1 MPIDLIGAVVAWLVA
16 ASGDAGIRLIRGSG
30 DERMLRKAVRVAVD
44 AVVRD
49 ADPALRKQLR
59 AGLTLCFSSPPAMKL
74 DGATPPGAWLR
85 SAITAQVS
93 QLEGWV
99 NNDTGRPFYQD
110 VPVDPAWLS
119 GRVTD
124 AVLGALRQ
132 VVASG
137 NLPELFRDM
146 DTTEVLA
153 RLDALGLFGQQQD
166 ARLKAIEHSLGLRN
180 QAVATAAL
188 APEEYQEAFLKLY
201 KVPHHDLAGIL
212 PYLAG
217 HVTSAIISVAA
228 PYEGHRLKDA
238 DLQFIRQNLQVSV
251 VALRHEGDAE
261 WLAGGAVSETPLT
274 ERAELLVCGPKLAIA
289 KLRARLGT
297 PEPGAVPAQPRSSPK

>member
-30 DERMLRKAVRVAVD
+30 DEGKLRKAVRVAVE
-44 AVVRD
+44 AVVREV
-49 ADPALRKQLR
+49 DPALQKQLR
-59 AGLTLCFSSPPAMKL
+59 AGLILCFSSPPAMKL
-74 DGATPPGAWLR
+74 DGTTPTGDWLR
-85 SAITAQVS
+85 SAIVTQVS

-124 AVLGALRQ
+124 AIVGALRQ

-137 NLPELFRDM
+137 NLPELVRGV
-146 DTTEVLA
+146 DTTDVLG
-153 RLDALGLFGQQQD
+153 RLDALGLLGQQTA
-166 ARLKAIEHSLGLRN
+166 ARLKAIEQSVGLRN

-201 KVPHHDLAGIL
+201 KVPHYDLAGIL
-212 PYLAG
+212 PYMAG
-217 HVTSAIISVAA
+217 HVTSAIVMVPA
-228 PYEGHRLKDA
+228 PFEGHRLKDA
-238 DLQFIRQNLQVSV
+238 DLQFIRQDLQVSV

-261 WLAGGAVSETPLT
+261 WMAGGAVSETPLT

-289 KLRARLGT
+289 KLRAQFGG
-297 PEPGAVPAQPRSSPK
+297 PESEAVPAPPRSSPK

>member
-44 AVVRD
+44 AVVRE
-49 ADPALRKQLR
+49 ADPALQKQLR

-74 DGATPPGAWLR
+74 DAATRAGDWLP
-85 SAITAQVS
+85 SAIAAQIS

-124 AVLGALRQ
+124 AIIGALRQ

-137 NLPELFRDM
+137 NLPEVVRDM
-146 DTTEVLA
+146 DTIEVLA
-153 RLDALGLFGQQQD
+153 RLDVLGLLGQQTT
-166 ARLKAIEHSLGLRN
+166 ARLKVIEQSVGLRN
-180 QAVATAAL
+180 QAVASAAL
-188 APEEYQEAFLKLY
+188 ASEEYQEAFLQLC
-201 KVPHHDLAGIL
+201 KVPHYDLAGIL

-217 HVTSAIISVAA
+217 HVTSAIVTVPA

-238 DLQFIRQNLQVSV
+238 ELQFIRQDLQVSV

-274 ERAELLVCGPKLAIA
+274 EGAELLVCGPKRAIA
-289 KLRARLGT
+289 KLRARLST
-297 PEPGAVPAQPRSSPK
+297 PETEAGPAQLRSSPT